1 MPPPDATGEEAAYLA
16 RLREKRTPIAVE
28 MLDGE
33 VFHGVIEYYDRD
45 MLKVNR
51 LDGTSHVLTQVCL
64 AARSPHHVVRQRAE
78 RVRAEEART
87 CSVGRSGVD
96 DYLTRVPGFTSS
108 SKVATIGRPSRSAAS
123 NMP

>member
-1 MPPPDATGEEAAYLA
+1 MDQPTQPPSGSPPGDPARRGDAARPQRRMPPPDATGEEAAYLA

-51 LDGTSHVLTQVCL
+51 LDGGGPNVF
-64 AARSPHHVVRQRAE
+64 VRKKH
-78 RVRAEEART
+78 VRALWEEAGST
-87 CSVGRSGVD
+87 
-96 DYLTRVPGFTSS
+96 TT
-108 SKVATIGRPSRSAAS
+108 
-123 NMP
+123 